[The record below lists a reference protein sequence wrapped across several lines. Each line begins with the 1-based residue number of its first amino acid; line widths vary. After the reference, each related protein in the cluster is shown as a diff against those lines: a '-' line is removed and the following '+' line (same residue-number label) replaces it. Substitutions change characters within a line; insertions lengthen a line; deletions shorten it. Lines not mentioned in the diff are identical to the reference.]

1 MPPKETGQSP
11 PAASVLVPVAIY
23 TRVSTD
29 NQIGGRFDSCESQA
43 AICREH
49 VARRSGE
56 GWHEVACFTDAAY
69 SGSTM
74 NRPGIRALKR
84 MIEASEVKV
93 VLIYKLERVM
103 RSTDEWIP
111 FRAFL
116 KQHGCRLESATED
129 LSEST
134 PSGRLKNIL
143 MMGFSQYERENTA
156 EKTLAKM
163 EQQAKRGIWNGGMVP
178 YGFDYDTKAQV
189 LRPHPDEAPVVRR
202 IYDLATKLV
211 SLTEIANALNAGGLR
226 TKGREFRRRDG
237 RVDHV
242 GSQLFRS
249 DGLRLLLRNPVY
261 RGAVRFAGQ
270 EYGGKHD
277 PLVTPEI
284 WEKAN
289 AAVSTTLPRPEPRV
303 TDRDINGHLLK
314 GLARCGSCN
323 CALVPTDASKKAGA
337 EKVYRYYACRSIMR
351 QRAASNCPVGRVSA
365 DALEKV
371 VVSFLCEV
379 SKHPAVATAAIQH
392 SEALKSKERPVLVTE
407 LAAIQGKLDAVAKKF
422 KHCIQ
427 AVEAGG
433 ADVLGGD
440 LRERATELRAE
451 KDRLLVER
459 ERKRQEVEACDATK
473 LTEKRIQNALE
484 RLGET
489 LPKMEPAARKEF
501 VRLFVEKV
509 EVSKRTQ
516 RVRAGEA
523 PEPARQMEVKVRLHV
538 PRLVEGM
545 DEKAWSETRAQRGA
559 MSARGMALESKVDF
573 TQAHR
578 GEVTIVAPFSQVVSF
593 GSGARSGPKPAPAP
607 APAEQK
613 HTIHRARLWQRMLES
628 GKVANRAALAA
639 RESITPAAVTRILKL
654 TEVLPEIQ
662 DYLASLKTPNPGK
675 HFPLKVVGQLAS
687 LPPEKQRTAFNRMQQ
702 RFAISVG

>member
-1 MPPKETGQSP
+1 MPPRESDP
-11 PAASVLVPVAIY
+11 VLPAASVLVPVAIY

-43 AICREH
+43 AICREQI
-49 VARRSGE
+49 ARRSTE

-84 MIEASEVKV
+84 MIEAGEVKV

-116 KQHGCRLESATED
+116 RKHDCRLESATED
-129 LSEST
+129 LSENT

-178 YGFDYDTKAQV
+178 YGYDYDTKAQT
-189 LRPHPDEAPVVRR
+189 LRPHPEEALVLRR
-202 IYDLATKLV
+202 VYELATKLV
-211 SLTEIANALNAGGLR
+211 SLTDIANALNAEGLR
-226 TKGREFRRRDG
+226 TKGREFKRRDG

-249 DGLRLLLRNPVY
+249 DGLRLLLQNPVY
-261 RGAVRFAGQ
+261 RGTVRFAGQ
-270 EYGGKHD
+270 EYPGKHE
-277 PLVTPEI
+277 PLVSLEI

-289 AAVSTTLPRPEPRV
+289 AAISTTLPRPEPRV
-303 TDRDINGHLLK
+303 TDRDIQGHLLK

-323 CALVPTDASKKAGA
+323 CALVPTDSTKRAKS

-351 QRAASNCPVGRVSA
+351 QRAASDCPVGRVSA
-365 DALEKV
+365 NALEKV

-379 SKHPAVATAAIQH
+379 SKHPAVSAAAIQH
-392 SEALKSKERPVLVTE
+392 SEAMKSKDRPVLVAE
-407 LAAIQGKLDAVAKKF
+407 LAAVQAKLDVVAKKF
-422 KHCIQ
+422 RHCIQ

-433 ADVLGGD
+433 TEVLGGE
-440 LRERATELRAE
+440 LRERAAELRTE

-459 ERKRQEVEACDATK
+459 EHKRQQVEACDATT
-473 LTEKRIQNALE
+473 LTEKRIQDALA

-489 LPKMEPAARKEF
+489 LPKLEPEARREF
-501 VRLFVEKV
+501 VRLFVERV
-509 EVSKRTQ
+509 EVTKRAPLLK
-516 RVRAGEA
+516 RGEA
-523 PEPARQMEVKVRLHV
+523 PEPARLMEVKVRLHV

-545 DEKAWSETRAQRGA
+545 DEKTWTETRTQRRA
-559 MSARGMALESKVDF
+559 VTARGMALESKVDF
-573 TQAHR
+573 THAHR
-578 GEVTIVAPFSQVVSF
+578 GEVTIVAPFTQVVPF
-593 GSGARSGPKPAPAP
+593 GSVERPAPKPVPRP
-607 APAEQK
+607 TEQK
-613 HTIHRARLWQRMLES
+613 HAIHTALRWRRMLRDKTVPHKFALAKLEGVTPGHVTRVLRLADLAPEIRDFLVKLKVQNPSRYFPIRELGDLARLEH
-628 GKVANRAALAA
+628 
-639 RESITPAAVTRILKL
+639 PAQLKAFRSY
-654 TEVLPEIQ
+654 ER
-662 DYLASLKTPNPGK
+662 KC
-675 HFPLKVVGQLAS
+675 VV
-687 LPPEKQRTAFNRMQQ
+687 
-702 RFAISVG
+702 SVG

>member
-1 MPPKETGQSP
+1 MPPKEIGQSP
-11 PAASVLVPVAIY
+11 PAASGLVPVAIY

-29 NQIGGRFDSCESQA
+29 NQVGGRFDSCESQA
-43 AICREH
+43 AICREQ
-49 VARRSGE
+49 VVRRNGE
-56 GWHEVACFTDAAY
+56 GWYEVACFTDAAY

-84 MIEASEVKV
+84 MIETGEVKV

-116 KQHGCRLESATED
+116 KKHGCRLESATED

-178 YGFDYDTKAQV
+178 YGFDYDIKAQV

-211 SLTEIANALNAGGLR
+211 SLTEIASVLNAEGLR
-226 TKGREFRRRDG
+226 TKGREFRRRG
-237 RVDHV
+237 GQVDHV
-242 GSQLFRS
+242 GAQLFRS

-270 EYGGKHD
+270 EYAGKHD
-277 PLVTPEI
+277 PLVTPEV

-289 AAVSTTLPRPEPRV
+289 AAVSTTLPRPEPRL
-303 TDRDINGHLLK
+303 TERDIQGHLLK
-314 GLARCGSCN
+314 GLARCVSCN
-323 CALVPTDASKKAGA
+323 CALVPTDSTKKAGA

-351 QRAASNCPVGRVSA
+351 QRAASDCPVGRVSA

-379 SKHPAVATAAIQH
+379 SKHPAVASAAIQH
-392 SEALKSKERPVLVTE
+392 SEALKSKDRPALVSE
-407 LAAIQGKLDAVAKKF
+407 LGAIQARLDAVAKKF

-440 LRERATELRAE
+440 LRERATELRVE

-473 LTEKRIQNALE
+473 LTEKRIQDALE
-484 RLGET
+484 RLGDI
-489 LPKMEPAARKEF
+489 LPKMDTAARKEF
-501 VRLFVEKV
+501 VRLFVERV

-516 RVRAGEA
+516 RLRPGEMA
-523 PEPARQMEVKVRLHV
+523 EPARQMEVKVRLHV

-559 MSARGMALESKVDF
+559 ISARGMALESKVDF
-573 TQAHR
+573 TNAHR
-578 GEVTIVAPFSQVVSF
+578 GEVTIVAPFAKVVPF
-593 GSGARSGPKPAPAP
+593 GSGARPGQKPGPAPVP
-607 APAEQK
+607 ADQR
-613 HTIHRARLWQRMLES
+613 HLIHLARRWRRMLDK
-628 GKVANRAALAA
+628 GLVPNRLALAKQ
-639 RESITPAAVTRILKL
+639 EGVTPGHVTRVLKL

-662 DYLASLKTPNPGK
+662 DFLATIKAKDPARY
-675 HFPLKVVGQLAS
+675 FPIRDIGQLAH
-687 LPPEKQRTAFNRMQQ
+687 LPPGKQRIAFKDMQQ
-702 RFAISVG
+702 KFAIRLG